1 MDPLLEDLEFLLSV
15 HPENHELTVEDVVA
29 GRELELGEVPAEWL
43 AVARLEEALVARYEG
58 QGTETVPLRLVR
70 PFLALRAALRGRA
83 RAAASPGA
91 RARASPHRSD
101 LPAPN
106 SLFRTLNRGN
116 TTFVAYQPLLE
127 PDSLQLFLNEVSR
140 HRLLTAEEEVDLAQR
155 NERGDFDAKE
165 RMVNANLRLV
175 VSIAKH
181 YRGQDI
187 PLTDLIQ
194 EGILGL
200 IRAVE
205 KFDWRRGLKFS
216 TYATPWIRQS
226 IERGIAYKAR
236 TIRIPVHVLQRE
248 RKIHRTVPALTARYG
263 REPTDEELAGEVEL
277 PVHQVREVREA
288 ARTVTSLDRPVGED
302 DGTSLGELV
311 ASEDEEPVEG
321 VDREVREQVVQRAV
335 SELPPPEREILR
347 RRYGLTDD
355 GRAADGR
362 AGRAQPRRVTR
373 RGAPARA
380 LRTRAP
386 RSHARARGRARSGL
400 TVLSE
405 QQCSL

>member
-1 MDPLLEDLEFLLSV
+1 
-15 HPENHELTVEDVVA
+15 VA
-29 GRELELGEVPAEWL
+29 
-43 AVARLEEALVARYEG
+43 
-58 QGTETVPLRLVR
+58 
-70 PFLALRAALRGRA
+70 
-83 RAAASPGA
+83 
-91 RARASPHRSD
+91 H
-101 LPAPN
+101 
-106 SLFRTLNRGN
+106 
-116 TTFVAYQPLLE
+116 QPLLE

-140 HRLLTAEEEVDLAQR
+140 HRLLTADEEIDLAQR
-155 NERGDFDAKE
+155 IERGDFEAKE
-165 RMVNANLRLV
+165 RMVNSNLRLV

-248 RKIHRTVPALTARYG
+248 RKIRRSVPVLVARYG
-263 REPTDEELAGEVEL
+263 REPTDDELASEVEL

-288 ARTVTSLDRPVGED
+288 ARTVTSLDRPVGEE
-302 DGTSLGELV
+302 DGTSLGELFP
-311 ASEDEEPVEG
+311 SDEEEPVEE

-335 SELPPPEREILR
+335 SELPPPEREILC

-355 GRAADGR
+355 RRPQTVEQVVRSLGVSRAEVR
-362 AGRAQPRRVTR
+362 QLEHL
-373 RGAPARA
+373 A
-380 LRTRAP
+380 LERLARTRELEAV
-386 RSHARARGRARSGL
+386 REVA
-400 TVLSE
+400 
-405 QQCSL
+405 

>member
-1 MDPLLEDLEFLLSV
+1 
-15 HPENHELTVEDVVA
+15 VA
-29 GRELELGEVPAEWL
+29 
-43 AVARLEEALVARYEG
+43 
-58 QGTETVPLRLVR
+58 
-70 PFLALRAALRGRA
+70 
-83 RAAASPGA
+83 S
-91 RARASPHRSD
+91 
-101 LPAPN
+101 
-106 SLFRTLNRGN
+106 
-116 TTFVAYQPLLE
+116 QPLLE

-140 HRLLTAEEEVDLAQR
+140 HRLLTAEEEVELSQR
-155 NERGDFDAKE
+155 IERGDFDAKE
-165 RMVNANLRLV
+165 RMVNSNLRLV

-181 YRGQDI
+181 YRGQDV

-248 RKIHRTVPALTARYG
+248 RKIRRTTPVLAARYG
-263 REPTDEELAGEVEL
+263 RDPTDEELASEVEL

-302 DGTSLGELV
+302 DGASLGELFPSDD
-311 ASEDEEPVEG
+311 AEPVEE

-335 SELPPPEREILR
+335 SELPAPEQEILR

-355 GRAADGR
+355 RRPQTVEQVVRSLGVSRAEVRQLEHCALERLAR
-362 AGRAQPRRVTR
+362 AGELEAVREVA
-373 RGAPARA
+373 
-380 LRTRAP
+380 
-386 RSHARARGRARSGL
+386 
-400 TVLSE
+400 
-405 QQCSL
+405 